1 MNLARISDFGR
12 QGALVFL
19 QDHAPEFEPGN
30 FSDVPLIPFLP
41 GTGTR
46 RRSCQE
52 LRLSRSRARLL
63 APLAILDLV
72 FGVQR
77 CRARQQWAIKATQE
91 ARLILTRGGKET
103 SPNGLFEL
111 TRCGSSV
118 QSIAETRG
126 QTARELPIV
135 TGLKTTPS
143 EALFAMVGVHVG
155 LEQRAWS
162 YPLRSADVSGC
173 VNKRALRANASKHG
187 WSELG
192 LYRIAIREIL
202 GDLLTHDFGS

>member
-1 MNLARISDFGR
+1 M
-12 QGALVFL
+12 
-19 QDHAPEFEPGN
+19 
-30 FSDVPLIPFLP
+30 PLIPFLP
-41 GTGTR
+41 GTGVR

-63 APLAILDLV
+63 APLAILDLA

-77 CRARQQWAIKATQE
+77 CRARQQWAIKAMQE
-91 ARLILTRGGKET
+91 ARFMLTRGGKET

-118 QSIAETRG
+118 QSIAKTRG
-126 QTARELPIV
+126 KTAQELPIA
-135 TGLKTTPS
+135 TGLQTTPS

-155 LEQRAWS
+155 IEQRAWS
-162 YPLRSADVSGC
+162 YPLWSADVGGC
-173 VNKRALRANASKHG
+173 ANIIALRANASKHD
-187 WSELG
+187 WSEEDLH
-192 LYRIAIREIL
+192 RIAIREIS